1 MTNLPHVVIVG
12 AGFAGIAAAR
22 VLAKAGS
29 RVTLIDQHPY
39 NTFQPL
45 LYQVA
50 TGGLNPGDITYPLR
64 TLVAKMHGRLRV
76 RRSKVTE
83 VRPDQNEVV
92 CEDGATIGYD
102 HLIIGIGVKANFFG
116 IPGAEEYAM
125 TLYTRAEAL
134 RVRDTMFGGLER
146 LAASPDAGSRE
157 FRTVVVGGGPTGV
170 EMAGTLAEMRDVALP
185 RSFPELDH
193 DKVHVTLV
201 EMAPQL
207 LSPFHKNLQRY
218 ALEQM
223 AKRGVD
229 VRLDTAI
236 SEVEPGRVQFKSG
249 ECLQADLVV
258 WAGGVA
264 GYRKV
269 GRWGLETGKG
279 GRIVVG
285 EDLRAVGQDNV
296 WAVGDAAISDH
307 EPLPQLA
314 QPALQMGKH
323 AAHQILRLEQ
333 GQPTE
338 TFTYRDLGSMAT
350 IGQASAVVEFPNGAR
365 FTGLIAWVLW
375 IFVHLMNLLG
385 GRNRVMTFMN
395 LAARYLAF
403 RRTGGIVGDVR
414 DPIGAREETQPVNVQ
429 TDDVVNED
437 AEHA

>member
-1 MTNLPHVVIVG
+1 MTNLPRVVIVG

-22 VLAKAGS
+22 GLAKAGC

-64 TLVAKMHGRLRV
+64 TFGAKLRGRLKIRRALVTRV
-76 RRSKVTE
+76 R
-83 VRPDQNEVV
+83 PAQNEVE
-92 CEDGATIGYD
+92 CDDGATVSYD

-146 LAASPDAGSRE
+146 LAGSDDPGGRD

-185 RSFPELDH
+185 RSYPELNPDRI
-193 DKVHVTLV
+193 HVTLV

-207 LSPFHKNLQRY
+207 LTPFSKNLQSY
-218 ALEQM
+218 ALAQM
-223 AKRGVD
+223 VKRGVD
-229 VRLDTAI
+229 VRVDTAI
-236 SEVEPGRVQFKSG
+236 ETVAADRVELSDG
-249 ECLQADLVV
+249 ETLQADLVI

-264 GYRKV
+264 AYEV
-269 GRWGLETGKG
+269 VDDWGLETGKG
-279 GRIVVG
+279 GRILVAD
-285 EDLRAVGQDNV
+285 DLRAVGHDNV
-296 WAVGDAAISDH
+296 WAVGDAAISEH
-307 EPLPQLA
+307 EPVPQLA
-314 QPALQMGKH
+314 QPAMQMGKH
-323 AAHQILRLEQ
+323 VAKQIVHLTAGR
-333 GQPTE
+333 PTE

-350 IGQASAVVEFPNGAR
+350 IGEASAVVEFPNGMR
-365 FTGLIAWVLW
+365 FTGLLAWLLW
-375 IFVHLMNLLG
+375 IFVHLANLLG
-385 GRNRVMTFMN
+385 GRNRVMTMLN
-395 LAARYLAF
+395 LSARYLTF

-414 DPIGAREETQPVNVQ
+414 DPIGSGTDRE
-429 TDDVVNED
+429 
-437 AEHA
+437 HS